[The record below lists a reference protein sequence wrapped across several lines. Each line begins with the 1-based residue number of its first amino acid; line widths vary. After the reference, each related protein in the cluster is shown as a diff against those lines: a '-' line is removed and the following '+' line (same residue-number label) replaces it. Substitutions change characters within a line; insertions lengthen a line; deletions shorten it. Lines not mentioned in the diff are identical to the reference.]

1 MSDSRRSHYEGRHVD
16 RRRRSRSPRRDGP
29 GSSSIHKSGHSRR
42 HRSRSRSPR
51 GNEEDRSR
59 HRHHDEKRDR
69 HHRKHRD
76 EARAP
81 PAAELPFN
89 ARQLHRSDSAAF
101 QPLFAYFLSVQ
112 KSIELDDLDERE
124 AKGRWKSFV
133 GKWNRGE
140 LAEGWYDPDLFSRVV
155 EENPTPALTKP
166 AREDGPSQA
175 SRHEDRSADEKEG
188 QGKQLPSDDEDD
200 DEDEGDGYGPTLPS
214 AGSGERVMGPGIPSL
229 QDLSLRNE
237 MIQEEQRQARED
249 SLTALRAA
257 RKADRAEQKERLDEL
272 LPRADPGSRERRL
285 EKRQAVNEK
294 MREFRDKS
302 PGGGGDGGADESEVM
317 GGGDSLE
324 EHRKMKAAEQKRK
337 SERQTR
343 REEFERAKR
352 EEIEARRKVWRE
364 KEEGTMS
371 MLKDLAKQRFG

>member
-1 MSDSRRSHYEGRHVD
+1 MSDSRRSHYEGRHD
-16 RRRRSRSPRRDGP
+16 DHRRRSRSPRREGP
-29 GSSSIHKSGHSRR
+29 GSSSIHKPSHSRR

-51 GNEEDRSR
+51 GHEGERPR
-59 HRHHDEKRDR
+59 HRHQDEKKDR

-89 ARQLHRSDSAAF
+89 ARQLHRGDFAAF
-101 QPLFAYFLSVQ
+101 QPLFGYFLSVQ
-112 KSIELDDLDERE
+112 KSIELDDVDERE

-155 EENPTPALTKP
+155 AENPPAALKKRAP
-166 AREDGPSQA
+166 EDVDERA
-175 SRHEDRSADEKEG
+175 SHELEASVDEKEAK
-188 QGKQLPSDDEDD
+188 GKRLPSDDEDD
-200 DEDEGDGYGPTLPS
+200 ENEGDDYGPTLPS
-214 AGSGERVMGPGIPSL
+214 AGSGGRVMGPGIPSL

-237 MIQEEQRQARED
+237 MIEEEQRQTRED

-257 RKADRAEQKERLDEL
+257 RKADRADQKERLDEL

-302 PGGGGDGGADESEVM
+302 PGGGGGDGAADESEVM